1 MTTTKSEQ
9 AAHVLAALEAE
20 PMDDEDGRAAVAEL
34 GIDAKRLAA
43 GLRAL
48 VAERDE
54 IDRRARYAAVAADR
68 RRELADLHAIS
79 PAPKRT
85 RAAHIT
91 EIQSFISKLPPEQVS
106 MHFMKFETASDED
119 LARLEALARYLSERP
134 R

>member
-20 PMDDEDGRAAVAEL
+20 PIDDEDGRVAVAEL

-43 GLRAL
+43 RLRGL
-48 VAERDE
+48 VVERDE
-54 IDRRARYAAVAADR
+54 VERKARYAAAAADR
-68 RRELADLHAIS
+68 RRELAELHAIP
-79 PAPKRT
+79 PAPKRS
-85 RAAHIT
+85 RSAHIT
-91 EIQSFISKLPPEQVS
+91 EIRSFIVKLPPEQVS